1 MIGDAAHNEEAKRL
15 GIDTIDVEG
24 LAKFNKNKKTI
35 KRWAKK
41 YQVMLG
47 TDTVVKQ
54 VPKLVGPILNKI
66 GRFPQAVSHAE
77 PLAKKVNDVK
87 SSIKFQLKKVLCLG
101 IAVANVSMDAEQTR
115 QNITTAINFL
125 ISLLKK
131 GWNNI
136 RTLYIKTSMGK
147 PVRIHG

>member
-1 MIGDAAHNEEAKRL
+1 ML
-15 GIDTIDVEG
+15 
-24 LAKFNKNKKTI
+24 
-35 KRWAKK
+35 
-41 YQVMLG
+41 LG

-54 VPKLVGPILNKI
+54 IPKLVGPILSKI

-87 SSIKFQLKKVLCLG
+87 CSIKFQLKKVLCLE
-101 IAVANVSMDAEQTR
+101 IPVPNVSMVVEQTR
-115 QNITTAINFL
+115 QNITTAINL

-147 PVRIHG
+147 PIRIHG